1 MSKKVSL
8 AKFQSMLLKHNWE
21 YYRSSSSVI
30 WDSGMKSKKEI
41 QKVLEARPEFNPV
54 YEEYSRYI
62 EDGGPCPSWSPQYK
76 PMATEDAA
84 TEPA

>member
-8 AKFQSMLLKHNWE
+8 AKFQSMLLKHNWK
-21 YYRSSSSVI
+21 YYLSSSSVT
-30 WDSGMKSKKEI
+30 WDLGMKSKKEI
-41 QKVLEARPEFNPV
+41 QKVLDTQPEFKPV

-76 PMATEDAA
+76 LMAIEDVAA
-84 TEPA
+84 EPA